1 MNAKYE
7 AIIGME
13 HHVSSRH
20 ERMARL
26 DRAAQF
32 APFAALTGYDDV
44 IRETGRITKK
54 RMMLDEDMKAL
65 LDMRLSQAM
74 ESHVPVTVTWFVQ
87 DGRKEG
93 GEYVSLTSPVAGVDA
108 ARGELRME
116 CGSRIPLADVVDI
129 VASSLS
135 GDPPAAGQEDGPDV
149 TSS

>member
-1 MNAKYE
+1 
-7 AIIGME
+7 
-13 HHVSSRH
+13 
-20 ERMARL
+20 MARL

-74 ESHVPVTVTWFVQ
+74 ESHAPVTVTWFVQ

-108 ARGELRME
+108 AKGMLRLE
-116 CGSRIPLADVVDI
+116 CGHRIPLADVVDI

>member
-7 AIIGME
+7 AIIDME

-74 ESHVPVTVTWFVQ
+74 ESHAPVTVTWFVQ

-93 GEYVSLTSPVAGVDA
+93 GVDA

-116 CGSRIPLADVVDI
+116 CGHRIPLADVVDI

-135 GDPPAAGQEDGPDV
+135 CNPPAAGQEDGPDV